1 MAGRHAWLGVGRGL
15 RDRGGRSR
23 RPPRG
28 GAPSHGLR
36 RRGGGP
42 EDDLVDVVQRLD
54 LRLQAL
60 DLTLPVGDCLCYN
73 IHRFSGGC
81 IVSRSMRPA
90 RPSASMGL
98 DSNPTRGGGGGEP
111 NQLALAG
118 PRWAGCAG
126 RGRTARLPWHGGHG
140 GRTGRR
146 GAARG
151 RPGRAARPVTPNVGA
166 CPPRPWRANVRGW
179 RRRLVE
185 PGDAAAAASRRAA
198 TTCRRRAWDGQRV
211 SPVVPPAGAEVVP
224 AGTADRATCRR
235 SHPHVDPPPADPAE
249 QDLCRAADAVAYPA
263 GDVELA
269 GKELQRRRTRH
280 HG

>member
-1 MAGRHAWLGVGRGL
+1 MARHLSSLVLAATPSYTGRLPLSIIKLRDPVIYKNCTIENRWTPAGNWIRWPRRRRPRPAGRAGQGSHTRRACPAADERGSP
-15 RDRGGRSR
+15 RGGRDRAPRLVGGHEGFDAAGSPRPR
-23 RPPRG
+23 RS
-28 GAPSHGLR
+28 A
-36 RRGGGP
+36 RRG
-42 EDDLVDVVQRLD
+42 Q
-54 LRLQAL
+54 
-60 DLTLPVGDCLCYN
+60 
-73 IHRFSGGC
+73 
-81 IVSRSMRPA
+81 PA
-90 RPSASMGL
+90 RG
-98 DSNPTRGGGGGEP
+98 
-111 NQLALAG
+111 
-118 PRWAGCAG
+118 
-126 RGRTARLPWHGGHG
+126 GRTARLPWHGGHG
-140 GRTGRR
+140 GRD
-146 GAARG
+146 GAAWCCS
-151 RPGRAARPVTPNVGA
+151 RATWASGQAGHPERR
-166 CPPRPWRANVRGW
+166 CLSPRPWRANVRGW